1 MVFVSIPLTSGVG
14 EGDGRVEVCATLSDA
29 AVATERDFMITL
41 ATSDGTALGK
51 YRSYII
57 YLKLIFTLCYSWV

>member
-1 MVFVSIPLTSGVG
+1 MASVDLPSLMFVG

-57 YLKLIFTLCYSWV
+57 YLKS

>member
-1 MVFVSIPLTSGVG
+1 MVSVSLPTAMSVS
-14 EGDGRVEVCATLSDA
+14 EGDGTIEVCATLSGTA
-29 AVATERDFMITL
+29 MATERDFMITL

-57 YLKLIFTLCYSWV
+57 YLKL